1 MFRRVKGHVWCD
13 ETWSLARSKLTFR
26 TAKPYGWEN
35 EEWWMESEE
44 LVLTDFNLYFITFP
58 RQVFVG
64 IFPIYSVCISNKIM
78 PKAWK
83 NTGRRWSAKHGTPAK
98 HTSINGTPKGWQIL
112 CRVAREGNAVVVW
125 LYVLLQEKKCRRH
138 WTMVAS
144 HTEKPLGFSN
154 QRSLFAK
161 RGKVNGWIERHP
173 HPEPCCR

>member
-1 MFRRVKGHVWCD
+1 MFRRVKGNVWGD

-26 TAKPYGWEN
+26 AAKPYGWEN

-64 IFPIYSVCISNKIM
+64 IFHINSVCISNKIM

-112 CRVAREGNAVVVW
+112 CRAAMEGNAVSVRF
-125 LYVLLQEKKCRRH
+125 VLCRKGRNAVGIRQ
-138 WTMVAS
+138 W
-144 HTEKPLGFSN
+144 
-154 QRSLFAK
+154 
-161 RGKVNGWIERHP
+161 
-173 HPEPCCR
+173 

>member
-1 MFRRVKGHVWCD
+1 MFRRVKGDVWGD
-13 ETWSLARSKLTFR
+13 ETWSLARSTLIFRSARAKLSQ
-26 TAKPYGWEN
+26 N
-35 EEWWMESEE
+35 EEWRMKSEE
-44 LVLTDFNLYFITFP
+44 LTFTLFNFSFITFP
-58 RQVFVG
+58 RQDFVG
-64 IFPIYSVCISNKIM
+64 IFHINSVCSNKIM

>member
-1 MFRRVKGHVWCD
+1 MK
-13 ETWSLARSKLTFR
+13 
-26 TAKPYGWEN
+26 
-35 EEWWMESEE
+35 SEE
-44 LVLTDFNLYFITFP
+44 SSFTDFNFSFITFP

-64 IFPIYSVCISNKIM
+64 FFHIVFVCISNKIM

-112 CRVAREGNAVVVW
+112 CRVAREGNAIGVWLCYCVATEWSAVVVW

-144 HTEKPLGFSN
+144 HTEKPLVFSN

-173 HPEPCCR
+173 HPKPCR

>member
-1 MFRRVKGHVWCD
+1 MFEAMKHGLWRGQSLCLAVRKLSFRKMKNKEWRVKNRLLQFL
-13 ETWSLARSKLTFR
+13 TSLSSL
-26 TAKPYGWEN
+26 
-35 EEWWMESEE
+35 
-44 LVLTDFNLYFITFP
+44 FP
-58 RQVFVG
+58 DKFLSGFFTSIPFAFQ
-64 IFPIYSVCISNKIM
+64 IKKM